1 MSAGT
6 PEEKRPMKTL
16 FVSAAAIAAAIVLT
30 PVPSFAQ
37 LAIDTP
43 VGGVRVGEPSYRH
56 YDRPVVRERRIYR
69 ERNVGMNC
77 RTVTIERDDGS
88 MKRIRRCD

>member
-1 MSAGT
+1 
-6 PEEKRPMKTL
+6 MKIL
-16 FVSAAAIAAAIVLT
+16 FVSAAAIAAATVFS
-30 PVPSFAQ
+30 PAAFAQ
-37 LAIDTP
+37 FAVDTP
-43 VGGVRVGEPSYRH
+43 VGGVRIGEPSYRH

>member
-1 MSAGT
+1 
-6 PEEKRPMKTL
+6 MKTL
-16 FVSAAAIAAAIVLT
+16 MISAAVAAAAVFT
-30 PVPSFAQ
+30 PVASFAQ
-37 LAIDTP
+37 IAIDTP
-43 VGGVRVGEPSYRH
+43 VGGVRVGEPGYRHYRH
-56 YDRPVVRERRIYR
+56 YDRPVVQERRIYR

>member
-1 MSAGT
+1 
-6 PEEKRPMKTL
+6 MKTL
-16 FVSAAAIAAAIVLT
+16 LISAAAIAAATVFT
-30 PVPSFAQ
+30 PIASFAQ
-37 LAIDTP
+37 FAVDTP
-43 VGGVRVGEPSYRH
+43 VGGVRIGEPSYRH
-56 YDRPVVRERRIYR
+56 SRDYDRPVVRERRIYR